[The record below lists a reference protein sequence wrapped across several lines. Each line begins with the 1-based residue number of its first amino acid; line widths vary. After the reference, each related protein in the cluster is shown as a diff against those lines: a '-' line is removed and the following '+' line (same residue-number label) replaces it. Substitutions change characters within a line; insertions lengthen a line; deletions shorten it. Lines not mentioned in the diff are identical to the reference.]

1 MTEKPF
7 VPRSDSEH
15 AAPLAGGG
23 EHPTMR
29 PMARALGRLSW
40 AKLSVL
46 AFVAVALVTTVAML
60 TVGQG
65 AATAGASPPPPI
77 TPAFSNTLLIS
88 TFTPPSGLTTS
99 PYANSSG
106 NSEPAIAFG
115 SDGTMAVDGLGWL
128 PFQVDLWKGQFGST
142 PSYFGA
148 MDTAL
153 PIPGKSRVN
162 VGSGDADVEI
172 TAAGTT
178 LLADLDFIFGPTGK
192 SSQLGVSVTRLPAGA
207 TGPAQGTTTLLDQA
221 GADRQWITS
230 DGPNVWVAYH
240 DSRNSALIRV
250 KKSTDDGRTW
260 RSSGSPLTGLDGVTA
275 GSTFNNSQGPIVAD
289 PTTGDVFESFAAGEP
304 QTKSSSANYN
314 NIYVSRST
322 DGGAHYT
329 TSLVFHAP
337 PFTRLNN
344 FWPSLAV
351 DPVTGTVWTSWT
363 DTHGMWVS
371 SSTDHGSTWTT
382 AKLVSNIKT
391 TVMPWIAARGGKV
404 DLVYYGSTA
413 SSTDD
418 PEAVWNVYDSQLSG
432 GTWTV
437 KQVSNTPN
445 RVGRVCL
452 EGSACVAD
460 RELLDLFEVAQD
472 PTTGKAAIVYTDTT
486 ISTWTQDGVTH
497 QLPEIVLAFE
507 K

>member
-1 MTEKPF
+1 MRRWVRMAAAFF
-7 VPRSDSEH
+7 VLGG
-15 AAPLAGGG
+15 ATLVAP
-23 EHPTMR
+23 T
-29 PMARALGRLSW
+29 
-40 AKLSVL
+40 
-46 AFVAVALVTTVAML
+46 
-60 TVGQG
+60 
-65 AATAGASPPPPI
+65 ATASP
-77 TPAFSNTLLIS
+77 TAFSNRLLIS
-88 TFTPPSGLTTS
+88 TFTPPPGLTTS
-99 PYANSSG
+99 PYVNSSG

-128 PFQVDLWKGQFGST
+128 PFQVDLWKGRFGST

-148 MDTAL
+148 MDTSV
-153 PIPGKSRVN
+153 PIPGNGRIN
-162 VGSGDADVEI
+162 LGDGDADLEI

-178 LLADLDFIFGPTGK
+178 LLADLDIIFGPTGK
-192 SSQLGVSVTRLPAGA
+192 FSQLGVSVTRCPAGA
-207 TGPAQGTTTLLDQA
+207 TGPADCTTSLLDQA

-230 DGPNVWVAYH
+230 NGPNVWVAYH
-240 DSRNSALIRV
+240 DSQNSTLIRV

-260 RSSGSPLTGLDGVTA
+260 HSSGSPLTGLDGVTA
-275 GSTFNNSQGPIVAD
+275 GSTYNNSLGPIVAD

-304 QTKSSSANYN
+304 QTKCCSANFN

-337 PFTRLNN
+337 PYTALNN

-351 DPVTGTVWTSWT
+351 DPITGTVWTSWT

-371 SSTDHGSTWTT
+371 FSTDHGSTWS
-382 AKLVSNIKT
+382 APRLVSSVRT

-413 SSTDD
+413 ASTDD
-418 PEAVWNVYDSQLSG
+418 PSAVWNVYDSQRSG

-437 KQVSNTPN
+437 KTVSNTPN

-472 PTTGKAAIVYTDTT
+472 PITGKAAIIYTDTT

-497 QLPEIVLAFE
+497 QLPEIILAFE
-507 K
+507 R

>member
-1 MTEKPF
+1 MRGLVRIAAASF
-7 VPRSDSEH
+7 VLVG
-15 AAPLAGGG
+15 A
-23 EHPTMR
+23 
-29 PMARALGRLSW
+29 
-40 AKLSVL
+40 
-46 AFVAVALVTTVAML
+46 ALVAPT
-60 TVGQG
+60 
-65 AATAGASPPPPI
+65 ATA
-77 TPAFSNTLLIS
+77 TPTAFSNTRLIS
-88 TFTPPSGLTTS
+88 TFAAPPSLTTS

-128 PFQVDLWKGQFGST
+128 PFQVNLWKGRFGST

-148 MDTAL
+148 MDTLL
-153 PIPGKSRVN
+153 PIPGKGRIN
-162 VGSGDADVEI
+162 LGDGDADVEI

-178 LLADLDFIFGPTGK
+178 LLADLDIILGPTGK
-192 SSQLGVSVTRLPAGA
+192 FSQLGVSVTRCPAGA
-207 TGPAQGTTTLLDQA
+207 AGPADCTTSLLDQA

-240 DSRNSALIRV
+240 DSQNSTIIRV

-260 RSSGSPLTGLDGVTA
+260 SSSGSPLTGLGGVT
-275 GSTFNNSQGPIVAD
+275 GSSTFNNSLGPIVAD
-289 PTTGDVFESFAAGEP
+289 PTTGDVYESFAAGEP
-304 QTKSSSANYN
+304 QTKCCSANFN

-337 PFTRLNN
+337 PLTQLAN

-351 DPVTGTVWTSWT
+351 DPITGTVWTSWT

-371 SSTDHGSTWTT
+371 SSTDHGSNWS
-382 AKLVSNIKT
+382 AARLVSSIRT

-413 SSTDD
+413 ASTED
-418 PEAVWNVYDSQLSG
+418 PNAVWNVYDSQRAR

-437 KQVSNTPN
+437 KKVSNTPN

-472 PTTGKAAIVYTDTT
+472 PITGKAAIIYTDTT
-486 ISTWTQDGVTH
+486 ISTWTEDGVTQ
-497 QLPEIVLAFE
+497 QLPEIILAFE
-507 K
+507 R